1 MTIVSYYMPDLSG
14 YLSVPGRTLTLK
26 LTKSSDF
33 SAVNGAG
40 DALAE
45 NGSSGW
51 FSATV
56 DEPWTET
63 LGVSVVTQSGLVP
76 HYGSLGKGETIVSD
90 VVMGKVVVANED
102 VSLLVSTT
110 ISAITS
116 QTVFRLAAGS
126 ADNSAYVGQMAV
138 ITDATNAV
146 QKSVVMITAYSG
158 TTVREVTLE
167 SAPRFVIAVGD
178 KVNVIAVGSQ
188 SAGGGSNAGVTLVL
202 GATIP
207 LNVGS
212 VTGLNQELVVGDT
225 YTAEVGRRIPVTLTD
240 IYGNAVATTF
250 GNKSLSDNNCTIK
263 CLLHPEN
270 SRNSGSVKAF
280 VTVICEFVAAVGQT
294 PAMLWVSLPQDVT
307 AKFTPG
313 AYRVHFRAE
322 WTTGESVTLAW
333 EGSATFVRRLITN

>member
-90 VVMGKVVVANED
+90 VVMGKVVLANED

-138 ITDATNAV
+138 ITDAAASN
-146 QKSVVMITAYSG
+146 QKSVGMVASYAGAT
-158 TTVREVTLE
+158 REVTLE
-167 SAPRFVIAVGD
+167 SAPRFTVAVGD

-212 VTGLNQELVVGDT
+212 VTGLDQELVIGDT
-225 YTAEVGRRIPVTLTD
+225 YTADVGRRIPVTLTD

-250 GNKSLSDNNCTIK
+250 GSKSLSDNNCIIK

-280 VTVICEFVAAVGQT
+280 VTVTCEFAAAVGQT

-333 EGSATFVRRLITN
+333 EGSAKFVRRLI

>member
-1 MTIVSYYMPDLSG
+1 MTTVSCYMPGLSG

-45 NGSSGW
+45 NAASGW
-51 FSATV
+51 FSANV

-63 LGVSVVTQSGLVP
+63 LGVAVVNQSGLVP
-76 HYGSLGKGETIVSD
+76 YYGSLGRGEAIVSD
-90 VVMGKVVVANED
+90 VVLGKVVLANED
-102 VSLLVSTT
+102 ISLLASTI

-126 ADNSAYVGQMAV
+126 ADNNAYVGQMAV
-138 ITDATNAV
+138 ITDATSSI
-146 QKSVVMITAYSG
+146 QKSVGMITAYAG
-158 TTVREVTLE
+158 ATREVTLDA
-167 SAPRFVIAVGD
+167 APRFTIAVGD
-178 KVNVIAVGSQ
+178 KVNVIAVGSH
-188 SAGGGSNAGVTLVL
+188 SAGGGSGAGVTLFL

-207 LNVGS
+207 LNVGT
-212 VTGLNQELVVGDT
+212 VTGLDQELVIGDT
-225 YTAEVGRRIPVTLTD
+225 YTAAVGRRIPVTLTD
-240 IYGNAVATTF
+240 IHGNAVATTF
-250 GNKSLSDNNCTIK
+250 GSKSLSDNNCTIK

-270 SRNSGSVKAF
+270 SRNSGSVNAF
-280 VTVICEFVAAVGQT
+280 VMVVCEFVAAAGQT

-322 WTTGESVTLAW
+322 WSTGESVTLAW
-333 EGSATFVRRLITN
+333 EGSATFVRRLV

>member
-1 MTIVSYYMPDLSG
+1 MTIVSFYMPDLSG
-14 YLSVPGRTLTLK
+14 YLSVPGRSLTMK

-51 FSATV
+51 FSANV

-90 VVMGKVVVANED
+90 VVMGKVALANED
-102 VSLLVSTT
+102 ISLLVSTT

-126 ADNSAYVGQMAV
+126 ADNSAYVGQMVV
-138 ITDATNAV
+138 ITDAASSN
-146 QKSVVMITAYSG
+146 QKSVGMVASYTGA
-158 TTVREVTLE
+158 TREVTLE
-167 SAPRFVIAVGD
+167 AAPKFTVAVGD

-188 SAGGGSNAGVTLVL
+188 SSSSGGSNAGVTLVL

-212 VTGLNQELVVGDT
+212 VAGLDQELVIGDT

-240 IYGNAVATTF
+240 IYGNAVSTTF
-250 GNKSLSDNNCTIK
+250 GNKSLSDNNCTVK

-280 VTVICEFVAAVGQT
+280 VTVTCEFVAAVGQT

-333 EGSATFVRRLITN
+333 EGSATFVRRLV